1 MLSAP
6 DALRDCRKMHWC
18 SHGSAPQ
25 LKTCSAHTRRNQR
38 AREWRKTTL
47 SIPKFTS
54 IWRSHI
60 AGTST
65 QPIARCVLRRPLA
78 TMLVLFQAS
87 SLQILSTCAH
97 RHWRPHACIAK
108 VLERLPGWEPNCV
121 RVYAGGQEG
130 LLQQRDH
137 YLLTYFSLFRK
148 PNTYYSSCYRYKKE
162 YIAKIA
168 VRIVTRCELSFA
180 LWIDA
185 YVEGTMASSPG
196 SSFSV
201 RGRTDAYSDSD
212 RNTQPDEEEVVVKMH
227 SI

>member
-1 MLSAP
+1 MAIWHILSVFRNLIWSAEAAKSGMLS
-6 DALRDCRKMHWC
+6 
-18 SHGSAPQ
+18 
-25 LKTCSAHTRRNQR
+25 
-38 AREWRKTTL
+38 
-47 SIPKFTS
+47 
-54 IWRSHI
+54 
-60 AGTST
+60 
-65 QPIARCVLRRPLA
+65 
-78 TMLVLFQAS
+78 
-87 SLQILSTCAH
+87 
-97 RHWRPHACIAK
+97 
-108 VLERLPGWEPNCV
+108 
-121 RVYAGGQEG
+121 
-130 LLQQRDH
+130 
-137 YLLTYFSLFRK
+137 K